1 MEKTKTR
8 ATKVSVEMAL
18 MVLQKFRES
27 IQEMEVDEVSVHE
40 ESAENRCYAT
50 FKSGDEVLTISVNKY
65 SQTESDARLQEL
77 LNKDNKEE

>member
-27 IQEMEVDEVSVHE
+27 IQEMEVDEVSVRE
-40 ESAENRCYAT
+40 ESASGYCYAT
-50 FKSGDEVLTISVNKY
+50 FQSGDEVLTISVNKY
-65 SQTESDARLQEL
+65 NQAENDAKVKEL